1 MTAPGLTDD
10 ELKRY
15 HAAIVRQL
23 FDFDDLCRANG
34 IEYML
39 SFGTLLGAIRH
50 KGLIPWD
57 DDVDVMMMEEEFEKL
72 LKVELPDFLEID
84 RTRITKLNDK
94 RFRYARAPRLDD
106 WKPVF
111 IDIFVMKETGS
122 MAEPLTRLLQWVNDR
137 HKLPKGHPM
146 RIFKSLVK
154 YPLKPV
160 RNLLRGWADRQA
172 EKTRIRYT
180 HHLYQDISFPK
191 EKFLPVRRELDF
203 CGRKMPGPSV
213 PESYLGIQYGADFMT
228 PLPPAERRFR
238 VHRIDF

>member
-39 SFGTLLGAIRH
+39 SFGTLLGAVRH

-94 RFRYARAPRLDD
+94 RFRYARAPRFGRLEARLHRHLRDEGD
-106 WKPVF
+106 
-111 IDIFVMKETGS
+111 GS
-122 MAEPLTRLLQWVNDR
+122 MAEPLTRLLQWINDR
-137 HKLPKGHPM
+137 HKLPKGHPL
-146 RIFKSLVK
+146 RLLKSLVK

-160 RNLLRGWADRQA
+160 RNLLRGLADRQV
-172 EKTRIRYT
+172 EKTRVRYT

-191 EKFLPVRRELDF
+191 EEFLPVQRELDF
-203 CGRKMPGPSV
+203 CGRKMPGPCV
-213 PESYLGIQYGADFMT
+213 PESYLGIQYGPDFMT